1 MSEEL
6 HPPET
11 ITTIYLIRHGHTE
24 AIEKGKLYNDPEVE
38 ITEKG
43 VNQARALG
51 EFLKEVTP
59 DELLSS
65 TAKRV
70 ISTAGLIEEA
80 LKMKNKPQEDLNEW
94 SVGDWEGRTYL
105 EVKKEDPEDY
115 ESWCADPIKNAPP
128 AGESINDLCQRVKTR
143 IGEIIKANEGKTI
156 ALVTHAGVVRAV
168 LLNYLDIPVRNFW
181 RISISAGSVSKIDIS
196 ENFATVHY
204 MNRDPRGN

>member
-11 ITTIYLIRHGHTE
+11 ITTIYLVRHGHTE

-38 ITEKG
+38 ITDKG
-43 VNQARALG
+43 VAQAKALG
-51 EFLKEVTP
+51 VFLNEICP
-59 DELLSS
+59 DALLSS

-70 ISTAGLIEEA
+70 VSTAKLIEAE
-80 LKMKNKPQEDLNEW
+80 LKMTNETQEDLNEW

-115 ESWCADPIKNAPP
+115 KNWSCDPIKNAPP
-128 AGESINDLCQRVKTR
+128 GGESIEDLFERVRKR
-143 IGEIIKANEGKTI
+143 ISEIVLANEGKSI
-156 ALVTHAGVVRAV
+156 ALVTHAGVVRSI

-181 RISISAGSVSKIDIS
+181 RISVSAGSVSKVDIS

-204 MNRDPRGN
+204 INKTP